1 MSPHPSPVMI
11 AIPARLA
18 HRSATRRARVAAL
31 AALLAG
37 LAASACTLDREEPP
51 AEAEAEAPTMTAVM
65 TEVLAP
71 RCTFSSC
78 HSAPTVAAKLDLSP
92 EHACSALVKTASCLF
107 PQQMLV
113 VPGDPDA
120 SFLMHKLTGAHLTDL
135 PDGACSSSTN
145 APMPFGGSALP
156 ADEIELVRAWITNG
170 APCDGGSGGAPLP
183 PGAPSIASLMV
194 DQAAPLAGDVVTFTV
209 TLDRP
214 APEGGQAIDLETD
227 ARALSAPIQVY
238 VPAGQSQ
245 VTFDAYAQ
253 QPAALFMLVARA
265 GTSASAAQL
274 RVGGLEVAEVLAD
287 AGHGDH
293 SQWIKLRNQS
303 PLPID
308 LTDLRLQI
316 GQASYTLISAPLTG
330 TLAPGKC
337 VVVGSMTGPPPSGDP
352 VAYQQVDFTPDLPT
366 AGAQAAGYAL
376 FEGNAAATGAPP
388 MDTLLVGS
396 SNAARLMDADGQPA
410 APGCATPPAG
420 SSARRAGPIACLPSA
435 PQPTQCP

>member
-11 AIPARLA
+11 AIPTRLA
-18 HRSATRRARVAAL
+18 GRSVTRCARVAAL
-31 AALLAG
+31 AAALLAG
-37 LAASACTLDREEPP
+37 LTAGACTTDREGPP
-51 AEAEAEAPTMTAVM
+51 GETSAAAPTMTAVM

-92 EHACSALVKTASCLF
+92 ERACSALVNTASCLF
-107 PQQMLV
+107 PQRTLV

-120 SFLMHKLTGAHLTDL
+120 SFLMHKLTGAQLTDL
-135 PDGACSSSTN
+135 PDGACASSTN

-156 ADEIELVRAWITNG
+156 GKEIELVRAWIEAG
-170 APCDGGSGGAPLP
+170 APCAGAPP
-183 PGAPSIASLMV
+183 PPPSGAPSITSLMV
-194 DQAAPLAGDVVTFTV
+194 DRTAPLAGDVVTFTV

-214 APEGGQAIDLETD
+214 APEGGQAIALETD
-227 ARALSAPIQVY
+227 AHALSAPIQVH
-238 VPAGQSQ
+238 VPAGQSE

-253 QPAALFMLVARA
+253 QPASLFMLVARA
-265 GTSASAAQL
+265 GASARAAQI

-293 SQWIKLRNQS
+293 SQWVKLRNRS
-303 PLPID
+303 TLPIA

-337 VVVGSMTGPPPSGDP
+337 VVVGDMTGPPPSGDP
-352 VAYQQVDFTPDLPT
+352 VTFQQVDFTPDLPT

-388 MDTLLVGS
+388 MDTLLVGP
-396 SNAARLMDADGQPA
+396 SNAARLMDPDGQPA
-410 APGCATPPAG
+410 TPGCATPPAG
-420 SSARRAGPIACLPSA
+420 SSARRTGPISCLPAA
-435 PQPTQCP
+435 PQPTLCP